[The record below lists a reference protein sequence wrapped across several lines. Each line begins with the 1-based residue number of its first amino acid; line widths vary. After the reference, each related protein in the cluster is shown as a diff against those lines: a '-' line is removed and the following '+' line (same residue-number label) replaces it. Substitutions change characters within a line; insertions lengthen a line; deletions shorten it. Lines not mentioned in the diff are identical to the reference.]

1 MARLE
6 AAVRAGD
13 VAGVAAALEGVGE
26 DPSALDAELDVGGVL
41 GRGGS
46 LHLASFLGCLPV
58 MKALLHGPGGKSVR
72 RGGGGGS
79 MAPRVALERGT
90 TTGAP
95 ALVCAAFAGHE
106 AAVALLLHQGADTA
120 ATTSIG
126 TTALVL
132 ATMSGHTAVAAL
144 LLDHGADIAA
154 ANASDGRTALMIAA
168 QLGHTATA
176 ALLLDRGAP
185 QPASATAVQ
194 R

>member
-1 MARLE
+1 M
-6 AAVRAGD
+6 
-13 VAGVAAALEGVGE
+13 
-26 DPSALDAELDVGGVL
+26 L

-58 MKALLHGPGGKSVR
+58 MTVLLQGPDGKSVR

-95 ALVCAAFAGHE
+95 ALVCAAFGGHE
-106 AAVALLLHQGADTA
+106 AAVALLLHTA
-120 ATTSIG
+120 ATTRIG

-132 ATMSGHTAVAAL
+132 ATMSGHN
-144 LLDHGADIAA
+144 IAA